1 MEGDRAFEGVRGVHA
16 SNFAWNLQRGTR
28 VVGTSDD
35 KHVNTCGR
43 RLPSGPPTM
52 QILSL
57 AQLATRRQ
65 PQGCVVTSGNFDG
78 VHRGHHALLAAAR
91 ERAEEL
97 GVPLVA
103 LTFEPHTRHFLDPAG
118 GPQLLTTWSERAD
131 LLREAGAEPLT
142 LRFDD
147 EVRRLEARDFVARL
161 IDDLGARELVLG
173 FNNRFGRGASG
184 SSEAITPYCQERG
197 IPLSVVGPFQL
208 DGEPVSSSRIRA
220 ALGEWGEYAHAVRL
234 LGRPWFLTGEV
245 VRGDGRG
252 RQLGFP
258 TANLEPVSPRK
269 FLPASG
275 VYAGRLTWEGVPSQ
289 PAVVNI
295 GMAPTFERGIRVVEV
310 HVPGENGPGPGP
322 EYGQIARLDL
332 YFPLRKESRFESLD
346 ALRAQIG
353 RDAETARQMVSGL
366 S

>member
-1 MEGDRAFEGVRGVHA
+1 
-16 SNFAWNLQRGTR
+16 
-28 VVGTSDD
+28 
-35 KHVNTCGR
+35 
-43 RLPSGPPTM
+43 M

-57 AQLATRRQ
+57 HQLATRRP

-78 VHRGHHALLAAAR
+78 VHRGHRALLTAAAQ
-91 ERAEEL
+91 RASAL

-118 GPQLLTTWSERAD
+118 GPQLLTTWSERAE
-131 LLREAGAEPLT
+131 LLREAGAEPIT

-147 EVRRLEARDFVARL
+147 DVRRLEARDFVARL

-184 SSEAITPYCQERG
+184 TSEAITPYCQERG

-208 DGEPVSSSRIRA
+208 DGEPVSSSRIRQ
-220 ALGEWGEYAHAVRL
+220 ALGEWGGYPEAMRL
-234 LGRPWFLTGEV
+234 LGRPWFLSGEV
-245 VRGDGRG
+245 VHGDGRG

-258 TANLEPVSPRK
+258 TANLEPISPRK

-275 VYAGRLTWEGVPSQ
+275 VYAGRLSWDGVAPQ

-295 GMAPTFERGIRVVEV
+295 GVAPTFQRGIRVVEV
-310 HVPGENGPGPGP
+310 HVPGKNGPGPGP

-353 RDAETARQMVSGL
+353 RDAETAWEMVSGL